1 MPQMAPLFWFILFIF
16 FSLVFIL
23 FFSLTYFLSP
33 IQKNIFQIFPHPQA
47 PFLWKW

>member
-16 FSLVFIL
+16 FSLVLIL

-33 IQKNIFQIFPHPQA
+33 IQKNIFQTFSHPG
-47 PFLWKW
+47 PSFLWKW

>member
-16 FSLVFIL
+16 FSFVFIL

-33 IQKNIFQIFPHPQA
+33 PQKNIIQIFSHPGA
-47 PFLWKW
+47 SFLWKW